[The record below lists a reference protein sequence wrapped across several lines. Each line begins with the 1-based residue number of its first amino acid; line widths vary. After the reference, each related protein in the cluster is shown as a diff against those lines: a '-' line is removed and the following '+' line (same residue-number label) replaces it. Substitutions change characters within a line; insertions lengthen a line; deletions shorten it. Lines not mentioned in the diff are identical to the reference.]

1 MRLRDIL
8 LLTLPVA
15 AALASCGDNR
25 DFDATGIFDATEV
38 TLSAATSGRV
48 LEINADEG
56 DTVKACETLA
66 VIDTMQLYLQ
76 RKQLINQM
84 NALLHS
90 SPDVNLQLAS
100 MRREMAYYK
109 AEKRRLENLLADGA
123 ATTKQLD
130 DINSSIEVL
139 QGRIDGQLS
148 TLTLSSA
155 SIADN
160 AGAVE
165 NQIEQLDCRLA
176 DSHVKSPINATVIAR
191 YAEPGEYVAPGR
203 PLLKIAD
210 LGNMH
215 LRAYLTSEQ
224 LADVKLGQKVTVTA
238 DFGADSRFDYPGTV
252 TWIASES
259 EFTPKN
265 IQTADSRANLVYAVK
280 IAVKND
286 GRLKLGGYGEV
297 KL

>member
-25 DFDATGIFDATEV
+25 NFDATGIFDATEV

-76 RKQLINQM
+76 RK
-84 NALLHS
+84 LHS

-109 AEKRRLENLLADGA
+109 TEKRRLENLLADGA

-176 DSHVKSPINATVIAR
+176 DSQVKSPINATVIAR

>member
-1 MRLRDIL
+1 M
-8 LLTLPVA
+8 TLPVA

-25 DFDATGIFDATEV
+25 NFDATGIFDATEV

-109 AEKRRLENLLADGA
+109 TEKRRLENLLADGA

-148 TLTLSSA
+148 SLTLSS
-155 SIADN
+155 
-160 AGAVE
+160 AVE

-176 DSHVKSPINATVIAR
+176 DSQVKSPINATVIAR